1 MANLVDFEA
10 SLIHASEWILPDV
23 IGTGVVHCRFDESQQ
38 GGYTGCKIA
47 HPTKVT
53 QCSEGMPLFNPT
65 LRIRRNNQLKIRI
78 FN

>member
-10 SLIHASEWILPDV
+10 SLIHASGWISPDV
-23 IGTGVVHCRFDESQQ
+23 IGTGVVHCRFGESQQ

-53 QCSEGMPLFNPT
+53 QCCEGVPLFNPT
-65 LRIRRNNQLKIRI
+65 LRLKKKRQLEIRI

>member
-1 MANLVDFEA
+1 MANLVDSEV
-10 SLIHASEWILPDV
+10 SLIRASGWILPDV
-23 IGTGVVHCRFDESQQ
+23 IGTGVVHCRFGESQQ

-65 LRIRRNNQLKIRI
+65 LRRREKNQLKIRI